1 MTNKKHQ
8 FNISRMGNKIL
19 FFHKLKK
26 QESVVKEVE
35 KQMAVE
41 KKLSEYIES
50 TGLKKQFIAE
60 KSGVDYQVLC
70 RCLNE
75 KQPLK
80 ANEFLAVCKVL
91 EVNPESFLNE

>member
-1 MTNKKHQ
+1 
-8 FNISRMGNKIL
+8 
-19 FFHKLKK
+19 
-26 QESVVKEVE
+26 
-35 KQMAVE
+35 MAIE
-41 KKLSEYIES
+41 QKLSEYIKANGIKVTSISER
-50 TGLKKQFIAE
+50 
-60 KSGVDYQVLC
+60 SGVDYQVLC